1 MGISILVRQH
11 LYIETAPR
19 FTGRHSTNHR
29 FRIFSNLLW
38 LLKISNAFFLVRSNH
53 PLPRH
58 FTTILYKQPHSLP
71 KNSNTFSSTRT
82 NWNIHQN
89 WIVLKK
95 NHKLHESQPPFY
107 GMLSSWHDKSTESFL
122 WLSHF
127 CFMILM
133 ESAIMYS
140 KDAGDFL
147 GWGYWTKCHCP
158 LTHWGPVTHVCVG
171 KPTIIEQSVMTF
183 SLIPVRKVPYQN
195 TC

>member
-1 MGISILVRQH
+1 MHFSLSDQITHFLDTSRQSFTSNPILYPRTQIHFLQQEQTEISIKIELYWKKITSYMNRSH
-11 LYIETAPR
+11 L
-19 FTGRHSTNHR
+19 
-29 FRIFSNLLW
+29 
-38 LLKISNAFFLVRSNH
+38 
-53 PLPRH
+53 
-58 FTTILYKQPHSLP
+58 
-71 KNSNTFSSTRT
+71 
-82 NWNIHQN
+82 
-89 WIVLKK
+89 
-95 NHKLHESQPPFY
+95 FY

-171 KPTIIEQSVMTF
+171 KPTIIGSDNGLSPEWRQAIIWTDAGILLIGPLGTYFSEILTGIQTF
-183 SLIPVRKVPYQN
+183 SFKKMHLKMSSGK
-195 TC
+195 